1 MSRGVQST
9 GRRILAVML
18 LYFKV
23 RVEVEDNLLVGFG
36 GVNNPLAVLVGW
48 IILGITRGGDVASV
62 FGIQTTSTG
71 LVWKRRQ
78 TRTSNMLQ
86 SVFFPLLVSLLYQW
100 LINTVLQTFYGSPKD

>member
-1 MSRGVQST
+1 MSRGVQGT